1 MFKFFIEN
9 QLISTNQSGFKTGGS
24 SINQL
29 LPTSHEIYKS
39 FDKGFE
45 VRLVFLDILKVF
57 DKVWHEVLV
66 FKLKQN
72 GISGN
77 VLNLL
82 CAFLRHLKLFFIK
95 C

>member
-9 QLISTNQSGFKTGGS
+9 QLISTNQSGFKTGDS
-24 SINQL
+24 RINQL

-39 FDKGFE
+39 LDKGFE

-57 DKVWHEVLV
+57 DKIYHEALI

-72 GISGN
+72 GVPGN

-82 CAFLRHLKLFFIK
+82 CGFLRNLKQFY
-95 C
+95 

>member
-9 QLISTNQSGFKTGGS
+9 QLISTNQSGFKTGDS

-39 FDKGFE
+39 LDKGFE

-57 DKVWHEVLV
+57 DKIYHEALI

-72 GISGN
+72 GVSGN

-82 CAFLRHLKLFFIK
+82 CGFLRNLKQFY
-95 C
+95 